1 MRLTRLVALAPLLAA
16 VSLALPAVAQDAA
29 PNGGQDGPVDPNY
42 STEEPQEEPI
52 VVPDVMVEAEEPKAP
67 PIPAVW
73 APAPRDAEGV
83 SAYGLYLAGR
93 VAFALGDGATGAAFL
108 SRVQALTPEQPKV
121 QEQAFT
127 TALMAGDLDFAARI
141 APETGELPPV
151 LTEAGRLVS
160 IVQTYVH
167 GDAREALQMI
177 KVRPVATPHRR
188 AAVMVEPWIAAAAG
202 DWTLALAEP
211 PAGLDPLA
219 RLFHRYNRAL
229 LLEMRRDY
237 AQAETELAALS
248 ADARAAQLFRLGH
261 GEFLERRGRKDAA
274 KAVYEAGIG
283 QPADAPLRRALER
296 LAANGRPPAAPS
308 FREGA
313 ALALAASA
321 AQASAEGAHE
331 FAVVYL
337 RLSLNLRGDDEAR
350 LLLAQTLA
358 QGEMEA
364 ASRAALEQ
372 IGPQDDDLYLAART
386 QIAMSLQREGDGE
399 AALAELR
406 RIAER
411 APADPRV
418 AYMLA
423 GQLTEMDRYEE
434 ALAILDSPL
443 LNTPRQSLDVRFL
456 RGAAYESLGR
466 IPEAEAELW
475 AVVEGRPE
483 DASALN
489 YLGYLWVDSGRR
501 VDQGAGLIERAHA
514 AEPDDG
520 NIQDSL
526 GWARYRQGR
535 YQEAVETLEQAVDK
549 LPANAEI
556 NDHLGDA
563 YWQVGRRREAG
574 FQWTRVLSL
583 EIDAERRASV
593 ERKLAEGLTGAAGNG
608 AGL

>member
-1 MRLTRLVALAPLLAA
+1 MRLTRFVALAPLLVA
-16 VSLALPAVAQDAA
+16 VSLAFPASAQDAA
-29 PNGGQDGPVDPNY
+29 PDAAVDPDY
-42 STEEPQEEPI
+42 TTEEPQEEPV
-52 VVPDVMVEAEEPKAP
+52 VVPDVIVEAAEEKDP

-73 APAPRDAEGV
+73 APAPQEPDGS

-93 VAFALGDGATGAAFL
+93 VAFALGDGQAGAGFL
-108 SRVQALTPEQPKV
+108 SRVQALTPEQPRV

-151 LTEAGRLVS
+151 LTEAGRLVA
-160 IVQTYVH
+160 IVQTFVH
-167 GDAREALQMI
+167 GDARAADQMV
-177 KVRPVATPHRR
+177 KVRPVAAPHRR
-188 AAVMVEPWIAAAAG
+188 AAVLVEPWIAAAAG
-202 DWTLALAEP
+202 DWDRALAAP
-211 PAGLDPLA
+211 PPGLDPVA
-219 RLFHRYNRAL
+219 SLFYRYDHAM
-229 LLEMRRDY
+229 LLEVRRRY
-237 AQAETELAALS
+237 AEAEAELAALT
-248 ADARAAQLFRLGH
+248 ADARAAQLFRLGY
-261 GEFLERRGRKDAA
+261 GEFLERRGRRDQAR
-274 KAVYEAGIG
+274 AVYQAGVG
-283 QPADAPLRRALER
+283 QPSDSPLRRALAR
-296 LAANGRPPAAPS
+296 MDAGGRPPEAPG

-358 QGEMEA
+358 QDKLET
-364 ASRAALEQ
+364 ASRAVLEQ
-372 IGPQDDDLYLAART
+372 IGPQDRELYLAART
-386 QIAMSLQREGDGE
+386 QIALSLQREGQGE

-406 RIAER
+406 RVQAS
-411 APADPRV
+411 APEDPRV
-418 AYMLA
+418 AYLTA
-423 GQLTEMDRYEE
+423 GQLSDMRRYDE
-434 ALAILDSPL
+434 ALAILNGPL
-443 LNTPRQSLDVRFL
+443 LNTPRQGFEVRFL

-466 IPEAEAELW
+466 LAEAEAELW
-475 AVVEGRPE
+475 AALQTRP
-483 DASALN
+483 DDPSALN

-501 VDQGAGLIERAHA
+501 IDQGAGLIERAHA

-535 YQEAVETLEQAVDK
+535 YQEAVETLEAAVDK
-549 LPANAEI
+549 LPANPEI

-563 YWQVGRRREAG
+563 YWQVGRRREAA
-574 FQWTRVLSL
+574 FQWNRVLSF

-593 ERKLAEGLTGAAGNG
+593 EKKLAEGLTDAPVSAD
-608 AGL
+608 